1 MRPQS
6 ASTSMSSGWN
16 RIFNTVP
23 HAAQLPAK
31 SATVSGATC
40 SGGVFRDFGRGPS
53 AAAAARKA
61 VANHRRPASASTA
74 QRRVENRMGGSSA
87 PAPTLQVTVKN
98 TSASSTVRPKVSR
111 RIPDPSPSQFNDYL
125 GAHRQQNAA
134 QKISLH
140 GNERSFTERNSVP
153 PGVRTTQ
160 VHTVH
165 GGSNGYRHES
175 RSVTS
180 TSWKGPTYK
189 VEIDNRHHDTSK
201 AGAGIDGSQRQRPK
215 SSRRISAPDIHQFT
229 DYNVE
234 QPPRAAS
241 TYRNMRATARS
252 GSSGDRDATVMLM
265 TEAGPRATEKP
276 IITEYRSRSSQRA
289 TVLPRGGGER
299 GGDSEESLYTRSRLS
314 ERFERVDEMS
324 HREVLAQQRAHRR
337 SESDKSTALSKNST
351 RRGNVR
357 HDPQHFDSTLVS
369 RVKIEA
375 MRRMRGNGTNST
387 EDFRGSRVPQ
397 GNSLTPSNPWGDAY
411 APRFSESKEF
421 QATSGARVEDNVLQE
436 GWFATDH
443 KFAESRPQWNS
454 SVKLSDN
461 LRESLHRSTIQKVP
475 RGRSRER
482 RNHES
487 RRDRSMRIADA
498 DEMDERHGRGRSVSP
513 YRRRSRR
520 SRSRSSSSDSRRSRS
535 RSPSPFSSPRDRRE
549 SGRRRRRDP
558 SPEDRSSQYR
568 RGRRSRAHSRS
579 RSRSRSPSPSSA
591 SPRDSG
597 AGWHRHASHHHGSRS
612 GVRVSKLWSTDW
624 SSRGQHL
631 RNTGNCESDL
641 RHYSMGQDMLFTRDD
656 AREYSNLAWTAP
668 ALSRYRA
675 WPSGPTGW

>member
-1 MRPQS
+1 MILKR
-6 ASTSMSSGWN
+6 
-16 RIFNTVP
+16 V
-23 HAAQLPAK
+23 
-31 SATVSGATC
+31 
-40 SGGVFRDFGRGPS
+40 
-53 AAAAARKA
+53 
-61 VANHRRPASASTA
+61 HR
-74 QRRVENRMGGSSA
+74 
-87 PAPTLQVTVKN
+87 
-98 TSASSTVRPKVSR
+98 
-111 RIPDPSPSQFNDYL
+111 
-125 GAHRQQNAA
+125 
-134 QKISLH
+134 
-140 GNERSFTERNSVP
+140 
-153 PGVRTTQ
+153 
-160 VHTVH
+160 
-165 GGSNGYRHES
+165 
-175 RSVTS
+175 
-180 TSWKGPTYK
+180 
-189 VEIDNRHHDTSK
+189 
-201 AGAGIDGSQRQRPK
+201 
-215 SSRRISAPDIHQFT
+215 
-229 DYNVE
+229 
-234 QPPRAAS
+234 
-241 TYRNMRATARS
+241 
-252 GSSGDRDATVMLM
+252 
-265 TEAGPRATEKP
+265 
-276 IITEYRSRSSQRA
+276 
-289 TVLPRGGGER
+289 
-299 GGDSEESLYTRSRLS
+299 RSRLS

-375 MRRMRGNGTNST
+375 MRRMRGNGTKST
-387 EDFRGSRVPQ
+387 EDFRGSHVPQ

-535 RSPSPFSSPRDRRE
+535 RSPSPFSSPRDRWE
-549 SGRRRRRDP
+549 SGADDAGTLHQRTDLLN
-558 SPEDRSSQYR
+558 R
-568 RGRRSRAHSRS
+568 RGEGHVHIHVHGRDHARPHHPQRHLVTRAC
-579 RSRSRSPSPSSA
+579 
-591 SPRDSG
+591 
-597 AGWHRHASHHHGSRS
+597 WHRHATHHHGSRS